1 MIEDKSIEHLNYL
14 SFKEIASPLLTDKA
28 IYIKYTSRGME
39 DLNIEVIGENR
50 YAMAHNYVLNGD
62 LMANPDIELTVDNAT
77 EKLYPQTYQQDNLQ
91 YYEVVNGDS
100 IKSKNLSTFMSTW
113 FYNIKEQG
121 YRVDTIYTDEQEIT
135 DKNDILRFCKEHEI
149 ENMAPSI
156 NKGLERWH
164 VIQKNK

>member
-14 SFKEIASPLLTDKA
+14 SFKEIASPLLTDDA
-28 IYIKYTSRGME
+28 TYIKYISRGME

-91 YYEVVNGDS
+91 YYEVVNGDP
-100 IKSKNLSTFMSTW
+100 IKSKNLSTFMKTW
-113 FYNIKEQG
+113 FSNIKEQG

-135 DKNDILRFCKEHEI
+135 DKNDILRFCKEHGI

-156 NKGLERWH
+156 NKGLER
-164 VIQKNK
+164 